1 MFHSISYKKNTGIT
15 LVELMIVLVVISILV
30 AVSYPSYQNQ
40 MIENRRTDG
49 QRILLEIMNEQQKFY
64 SRNSAYTTNLV
75 AGGTV
80 GLTYPDPNG
89 DGSVLSENEFY
100 LVTAQA
106 CATFTINQCV
116 VLTATPQPGQVGDGP
131 LTYNSRNEK
140 TPSSHW

>member
-1 MFHSISYKKNTGIT
+1 M
-15 LVELMIVLVVISILV
+15 VLSILV
-30 AVSYPSYQNQ
+30 VLAYPNYQTQ

-64 SRNSAYTTNLV
+64 SRNSTYTANLV

-89 DGSVLSENEFY
+89 DGSVPSDKGFY

-106 CATFTINQCV
+106 CATLTINQCV
-116 VLTATPQPGQVGDGP
+116 VSNSCCRNLDKQAMVISLTTHEMKKRHW
-131 LTYNSRNEK
+131 RNGK
-140 TPSSHW
+140 N